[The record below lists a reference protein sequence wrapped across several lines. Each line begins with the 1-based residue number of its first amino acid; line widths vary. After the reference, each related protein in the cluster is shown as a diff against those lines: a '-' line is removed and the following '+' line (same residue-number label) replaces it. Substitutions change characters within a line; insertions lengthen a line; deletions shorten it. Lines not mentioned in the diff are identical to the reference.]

1 MSIQSSWLSIYIAI
15 IGTIISALLAYLS
28 YTLNRQSQ
36 RASMQRSIE
45 DLYDGMVKYR
55 AAHPEVMKLCGRW
68 NDDRFAAVYRQHN
81 AKEVQW
87 VIYYNYVELVS
98 GFVNTVLYGR
108 KNKLLDRHAYEGHYK
123 PLVKLLVTE
132 HYLYFLSILQ
142 GPYLSSFIHCCPPAG
157 AGQSHFRRLSGGSQL
172 PRGQRCP
179 YCYRLVADQIHART
193 TAHVCWRP

>member
-1 MSIQSSWLSIYIAI
+1 
-15 IGTIISALLAYLS
+15 
-28 YTLNRQSQ
+28 
-36 RASMQRSIE
+36 MQRSIE
-45 DLYDGMVKYR
+45 DLYDGMIKYR

-98 GFVNTVLYGR
+98 GFVNAVLYGR

-142 GPYLSSFIHCCPPAG
+142 GPYLSSFIKELIFELKEEGWDLAEKHRKLIGTVC
-157 AGQSHFRRLSGGSQL
+157 STESK
-172 PRGQRCP
+172 
-179 YCYRLVADQIHART
+179 IHPKNRT
-193 TAHVCWRP
+193 ER

>member
-1 MSIQSSWLSIYIAI
+1 MIIQSGWLSIYIAI

-28 YTLNRQSQ
+28 YSLNRQSQ

-45 DLYDGMVKYR
+45 GLYDGMVKYR
-55 AAHPEVMKLCGRW
+55 TAYPEVLKLCDRW
-68 NDDRFAAVYRQHN
+68 NGDRFAAVYRQHN

-98 GFVNTVLYGR
+98 GFVNAVLYGR

-142 GPYLSSFIHCCPPAG
+142 GPYLSSFIKEFILELKEEGWDLAEKNRKLIGTVSQIESKIPPKK
-157 AGQSHFRRLSGGSQL
+157 
-172 PRGQRCP
+172 
-179 YCYRLVADQIHART
+179 
-193 TAHVCWRP
+193 RPGLKEKDPKGFLD

>member
-1 MSIQSSWLSIYIAI
+1 MIIQSGWLSIYIAI

-45 DLYDGMVKYR
+45 DLYDGMIKYR

-68 NDDRFAAVYRQHN
+68 NNDRFAAVYRQHN

-98 GFVNTVLYGR
+98 GFVNAVLYGR

-123 PLVKLLVTE
+123 PLVMLLVTE

-142 GPYLSSFIHCCPPAG
+142 GPYLSSFIKEFIFELKEQGWDLAEKHGKLIGTVSSTESKPP
-157 AGQSHFRRLSGGSQL
+157 
-172 PRGQRCP
+172 PKN
-179 YCYRLVADQIHART
+179 RT
-193 TAHVCWRP
+193 ER